1 MNQLDRLFNQFYD
14 NALEDTVKAVGPVE
28 RKLTLK
34 SSLLE
39 LLGDFSYLDETR
51 LEMKPELIET
61 TNFDDYTRELIS
73 LPVTDLISIPV
84 YILTPKK
91 ESQVYSTVLALHG
104 HGYGVKE
111 AVGLTKIGEEEQG
124 ELGIHKQFAVELVK
138 RGFKVFAPEVI
149 GFGDRRL
156 TRDKEAGKINSC
168 ESMATN
174 LLMEGKTLAG
184 LRIWEARRLLDYM
197 ETCTEVDS
205 ERIGMMGF
213 SGGAVITTYT
223 AALDLRVRATVLTGF
238 PNTFKGSIMAMHH
251 CIDNYI
257 PGILN
262 YAELPEWISLISPR
276 CLFIESGEKDP
287 IFPNKY
293 VKEAI
298 AEIEKYYHNR
308 PEKFGYDIFPG
319 VHEISGRKSY
329 DWLKHQL
336 QPSESDRD

>member
-14 NALEDTVKAVGPVE
+14 NALEETFKAVGPVE

-51 LEMKPELIET
+51 VEMKPTVIET
-61 TNFDDYTRELIS
+61 KEFDDYTRELIS
-73 LPVTDLISIPV
+73 LPVTDLIYIPIYV
-84 YILTPKK
+84 LTPKT
-91 ESQVYSTVLALHG
+91 EQQIYSSVLALHG

-111 AVGLTKIGEEEQG
+111 AVGLTKSGEQEQG
-124 ELGIHKQFAVELVK
+124 EPGIHNQFAVELVK
-138 RGFKVFAPEVI
+138 RGLKVFAPEVI
-149 GFGDRRL
+149 GFGERRL
-156 TRDKEAGKINSC
+156 TRDKEAGNINSC
-168 ESMATN
+168 EAMATN

-197 ETCTEVDS
+197 ESCSDVNTS
-205 ERIGMMGF
+205 RIGMMGF

-223 AALDLRVRATVLTGF
+223 AALDLRVSTTVLTGF
-238 PNTFKGSIMAMHH
+238 TNTFKGSIMAMHH

-276 CLFIESGEKDP
+276 SLFIESGEKDP
-287 IFPNKY
+287 IFPNQY

-298 AEIEKYYHNR
+298 AEIEKYYDNR
-308 PEKFGYDIFPG
+308 PEKFAYDIFPG
-319 VHEISGRKSY
+319 VHEISGRKSF
-329 DWLKHQL
+329 DWLKRQL
-336 QPSESDRD
+336 LPS

>member
-14 NALEDTVKAVGPVE
+14 NALEETVKAVGPIE

-34 SSLLE
+34 SSLVE

-51 LEMKPELIET
+51 VEMKPTVKET
-61 TNFDDYTRELIS
+61 KEFDDYTRELIS
-73 LPVTDLISIPV
+73 LPVTELIHIPV
-84 YILTPKK
+84 YVLTPKN
-91 ESQVYSTVLALHG
+91 EQQTYASVLALHG
-104 HGYGVKE
+104 HGYGINE
-111 AVGLTKIGEEEQG
+111 AVGLTKSGEEEQG
-124 ELGIHKQFAVELVK
+124 EPGIHKQFAVELVK
-138 RGFKVFAPEVI
+138 RGMKVFAPEVM

-156 TRDKEAGKINSC
+156 TRDKEAGNINSC
-168 ESMATN
+168 EAMATN
-174 LLMEGKTLAG
+174 LLLEGKTLAG
-184 LRIWEARRLLDYM
+184 LRIWEARRMLDYI
-197 ETCTEVDS
+197 EACSDVDTA
-205 ERIGMMGF
+205 RIGMMGF

-223 AALDLRVRATVLTGF
+223 AALDLRVSATVLTGF

-276 CLFIESGEKDP
+276 SLFIESGEKDP
-287 IFPNKY
+287 IFPNKF

-308 PEKFGYDIFPG
+308 PEKFAYDIFPG

-329 DWLKHQL
+329 DWLIDQL
-336 QPSESDRD
+336 LSH